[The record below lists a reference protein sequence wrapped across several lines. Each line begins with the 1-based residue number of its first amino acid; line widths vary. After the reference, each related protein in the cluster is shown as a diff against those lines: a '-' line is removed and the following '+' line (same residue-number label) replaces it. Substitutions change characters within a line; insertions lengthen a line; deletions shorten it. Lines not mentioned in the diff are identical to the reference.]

1 MNENSGEVSCFL
13 QFGFNGEGIFEFDP
27 KTKTIITLKPE
38 LQISEQMLN
47 DHRNLIKYVENLF
60 SMFHPKLKIFLDYG
74 SSSLNKKGNSCVELK
89 VRIFHVAK
97 MTLFTWPIDSVQTTR
112 NFFFHLTSSTLTI
125 HRQTLKTQAPNRS
138 QFNKER
144 SLKRMN
150 MIY

>member
-1 MNENSGEVSCFL
+1 MFLFLFPGVHILQSIIGCNVNENSGEVSCFL

-97 MTLFTWPIDSVQTTR
+97 MTLFYLANRQCA
-112 NFFFHLTSSTLTI
+112 NNQKFFFSLDKLNPNNT
-125 HRQTLKTQAPNRS
+125 QTNP
-138 QFNKER
+138 
-144 SLKRMN
+144 
-150 MIY
+150 

>member
-1 MNENSGEVSCFL
+1 MFLFLFPGVHILQSIIGCNVNENSGEVSCFL

-97 MTLFTWPIDSVQTTR
+97 MTLFLPGQSTVCKQPEILFFTW
-112 NFFFHLTSSTLTI
+112 
-125 HRQTLKTQAPNRS
+125 QAQP
-138 QFNKER
+138 
-144 SLKRMN
+144 
-150 MIY
+150 